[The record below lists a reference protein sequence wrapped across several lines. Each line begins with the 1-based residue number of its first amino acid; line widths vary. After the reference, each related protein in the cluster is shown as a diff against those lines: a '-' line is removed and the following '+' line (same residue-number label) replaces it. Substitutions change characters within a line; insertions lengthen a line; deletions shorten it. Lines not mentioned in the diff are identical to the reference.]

1 MVVVVYSVEQ
11 PRRWPKQLCFYTATH
26 LPKGEAEIGINILGL
41 LYVRLD
47 ECVINITRLLG
58 CYEVVTHADSNFF

>member
-1 MVVVVYSVEQ
+1 MFLHCY
-11 PRRWPKQLCFYTATH
+11 PPPKG
-26 LPKGEAEIGINILGL
+26 GEAEIGINILGL